1 MRSERGVEVFFM
13 KNSKSVLIFILAVG
27 VFGILNTEMGYI
39 GLLPAL
45 SDHFDVSV
53 SKASLM
59 VSLFAL
65 AIAIAAPTLPLVFSG
80 VNRKTVMLVVL
91 AIFIIG
97 NIISIFT
104 TNFTVA
110 LVARVIPAFFHP
122 VYVSMA
128 LSVAATSVNAKEAP
142 KAVAKVFI
150 GVSAGMVLG
159 VPIVNFLAN
168 VFTLEISLTFFAL
181 VNIFA
186 FIMTIVFIP
195 SMPVQEKLSYGSQLK
210 ILTKGITWLS
220 ILAVTFLNGAVFG
233 IYSYLAEYLDV
244 VTKMSPYMISIM
256 LFVYGL
262 ANIIGNILA
271 GRLLTIAPVRTVIM
285 YPIALIT
292 LYIAFFFVADLA
304 IPTAI
309 LIVIWGVFGGI
320 GGNVNQYWMMSS
332 APNSPDFANGLFLT
346 SCNLGTTIGTGIA
359 GIIIAQ
365 IGTKYILFVGM
376 FALVLGFICILLR
389 NMLYKST
396 NA

>member
-1 MRSERGVEVFFM
+1 MNLTKKKEMIDSM
-13 KNSKSVLIFILAVG
+13 KDSKKLLIFILAVG

-39 GLLPAL
+39 GILPAL
-45 SDHFDVSV
+45 SEHFDVSV
-53 SKASLM
+53 SQAGLT

-65 AIAIAAPTLPLVFSG
+65 AIAIAGPTLPLVFSG
-80 VNRKTVMLVVL
+80 INRKTVMVAVLV
-91 AIFIIG
+91 IFIIG

-128 LSVAATSVNAKEAP
+128 LSVAATSVSVKEAP

-159 VPIVNFLAN
+159 VPVSNFLAN
-168 VFTLEISLTFFAL
+168 TFTLEIALAFFAV

-186 FIMTIVFIP
+186 LIMTLLFVP
-195 SMPVQEKLSYGSQLK
+195 SMPVQERLSYGSQLK

-244 VTKMSPYMISIM
+244 VTHMSPYIISVM

-262 ANIIGNILA
+262 ANIVGNVWA
-271 GRLLTIAPVRTVIM
+271 GKLLTINPIRTVVL
-285 YPIALIT
+285 YPVILFG
-292 LYIAFFFVADLA
+292 LYIVFFFAADLV

-309 LIVIWGVFGGI
+309 IILIWGILGGI
-320 GGNVNQYWMMSS
+320 GGNINQYWMMSS
-332 APNSPDFANGLFLT
+332 APQAPDFANGLFLT
-346 SCNLGTTIGTGIA
+346 SCNLGTTIGASIA
-359 GIIIAQ
+359 GIVIAQ
-365 IGTKYILFVGM
+365 VGMHYILFVGM
-376 FALVLGFICILLR
+376 LALIIGFICIVLR
-389 NMLYKST
+389 NTLYQK
-396 NA
+396 A

>member
-13 KNSKSVLIFILAVG
+13 KNSTSVLIFILAVG

-80 VNRKTVMLVVL
+80 VNRKTVMLLVL

-97 NIISIFT
+97 NVISIFT

-128 LSVAATSVNAKEAP
+128 LSVAATSVSAKEAP

-233 IYSYLAEYLDV
+233 IYSYPAEYLDV
-244 VTKMSPYMISIM
+244 VTKMSPYMISSM

-271 GRLLTIAPVRTVIM
+271 GRLLTIAPVRTVII
-285 YPIALIT
+285 YPIALMI
-292 LYIAFFFVADLA
+292 LYFAFFFVSELA

-309 LIVIWGVFGGI
+309 FIVIWGVLGGI

-365 IGTKYILFVGM
+365 IGTKYILFVGI